1 MYSSVEFLKKRID
14 YNKKNKHNL
23 EKNENIIQKKRGCG
37 CLDNK
42 QIKPTDL
49 SLIEKQHK
57 LFN

>member
-14 YNKKNKHNL
+14 YNKKNKQYF

-49 SLIEKQHK
+49 LLIEKQHK